1 MKRQCDTRML
11 FFCLL
16 SSLSSQAFS
25 QEDGDLNSSPV
36 DEAESRFLFIN
47 MLEFL
52 GEFET
57 EAGEWVSPDI
67 LGNET
72 FADLDG
78 GTGND
83 GVNSRG
89 ESAVMSTTG
98 NEDE

>member
-1 MKRQCDTRML
+1 MKCQCDKRIM

-16 SSLSSQAFS
+16 LSLSSQAFS
-25 QEDGDLNSSPV
+25 QVDGDLNSNPV
-36 DEAESRFLFIN
+36 DEAEARFLFIN

-57 EAGEWVSPDI
+57 EEGEWISPDI
-67 LGNET
+67 LGNEA

-78 GTGND
+78 STGND
-83 GVNSRG
+83 RVNSG
-89 ESAVMSTTG
+89 GGSAVMSTTG